1 MRKAQVI
8 AVTSREGRRLE
19 AALGLARLDIDTAPV
34 AFREMIRLLR
44 EDVRECRLD
53 LSDVAAFTPP
63 GLSLFPALREHAVQH
78 GIDLAWENASPELEL
93 ALKRQEGLRNA
104 PRHHHHSLFDVTASL
119 GYLGGLSLD
128 YGRLTRETVSFI
140 GELAAALW
148 QAIIAPHR
156 IRWRETFYYMDMC
169 GSDAL
174 PISTVIC
181 YLMGLILGIQGA
193 LQLQQYGA
201 DIFLADGVGLSIVKE
216 LGPLMVAMICTGRAG
231 SAFAAEIGTMK
242 VGDEI
247 DALTTMGLVPSRFLV
262 IPKLLAMVIV
272 MPLLTVFGNVVGIF
286 GGMSVAY
293 FKLDIP
299 VFSYI
304 HRTLHAVSAANL
316 GESLT
321 KSVVFAVIIALT
333 GCLRGFQADRDAQG
347 VGRAATSAVVVA
359 IFLVVVADAA
369 ITFLFNELV
378 YR

>member
-1 MRKAQVI
+1 MKPMAI
-8 AVTSREGRRLE
+8 AVTSRDGNRLD
-19 AALGLARLDIDTAPV
+19 AALGAARLDADAAAA
-34 AFREMIRLLR
+34 AFRELAHLLR
-44 EDVRECRLD
+44 GNVRECHLD
-53 LSDVAAFTPP
+53 LSAVTAFTPP
-63 GLSLFPALREHAVQH
+63 GLSLFPALRERCAARA
-78 GIDLAWENASPELEL
+78 IAIALDNAGPELEA
-93 ALKRQEGLRNA
+93 ALRHQEGLKSRVLQ
-104 PRHHHHSLFDVTASL
+104 HGHSLFDVTASL
-119 GYLGGLSLD
+119 GYLGSLSLD
-128 YGRLTRETVSFI
+128 FGRMAQETVAFI

-148 QAIIAPHR
+148 QAIAAPHR

-174 PISTVIC
+174 PITTIIC
-181 YLMGLILGIQGA
+181 YLMGLILGMQGA
-193 LQLQQYGA
+193 VQLQKYGG

-242 VGDEI
+242 AGDEI

-262 IPKLLAMVIV
+262 IPKLIAMVVV

-293 FKLDIP
+293 FYFDIP

-304 HRTLHAVSAANL
+304 HRTLVAVSAANL

-321 KSVVFAVIIALT
+321 KSFIFAVIIALT

-347 VGRAATSAVVVA
+347 VGRAATSAVVIA
-359 IFLVVVADAA
+359 IFLVVVADFT

-378 YR
+378 YQ